1 MARNA
6 PNPSEKFLYFFMIVL
21 GISILY
27 IDINTLKFAGIK
39 NNLNAFKISSS
50 FVLKKIS
57 VDPLKKLSQILKSKA
72 DLSLENDLL
81 REELNKSYLNN
92 YLITKENSFFI
103 DHSSIQNIL
112 ATNELNQSFH
122 YAKLKNIDPNMFNCC
137 DKHRLFIEINNNKH
151 HDMFEAVVFNS
162 QGILGHIIE
171 GKGFSEVI
179 LLTDIKSI
187 IPVKNTSGNF
197 YCNAKGG
204 GEAGYIICSFN
215 QLVWTNE
222 HKINDP
228 FYSSGLGG
236 IYPENIKIG
245 NLASINKI
253 DSSKTSLKIK
263 LIADPLNENLFG
275 VIKL

>member
-50 FVLKKIS
+50 FVLQKIS
-57 VDPLKKLSQILKSKA
+57 VDPLKKLSQIFKSKA
-72 DLSLENDLL
+72 DLSIENDLL

-112 ATNELNQSFH
+112 AVNELDQSFH
-122 YAKLKNIDPNMFNCC
+122 YAKLKSIDPNIFNCC

-151 HDMFEAVVFNS
+151 HDMIEGVVFNS

-171 GKGFSEVI
+171 GKDLSEVI
-179 LLTDIKSI
+179 LLTDINSI
-187 IPVKNTSGNF
+187 IPIKNTSENF

-204 GEAGYIICSFN
+204 GEAGFIICTFN
-215 QLVWTNE
+215 HLVWTNE

-228 FYSSGLGG
+228 IYSSGLGG

-245 NLASINKI
+245 NLVSINKI

>member
-6 PNPSEKFLYFFMIVL
+6 PNPSEKFLYVFMILL

-27 IDINTLKFAGIK
+27 IDINSLKFAGIK
-39 NNLNAFKISSS
+39 NNFSAFQISSS
-50 FVLKKIS
+50 FVLQKIS
-57 VDPLKKLSQILKSKA
+57 VDPFKKLSQILKSKA
-72 DLSLENDLL
+72 DLSIENDLL

-112 ATNELNQSFH
+112 SANELNQSLD
-122 YAKLKNIDPNMFNCC
+122 YAKLKRIDPNMFNCC
-137 DKHRLFIEINNNKH
+137 DKHRLFIEVNNNSN
-151 HDMFEAVVFNS
+151 HDMIERVVFNS
-162 QGILGHIIE
+162 EGILGHIIQ
-171 GKGFSEVI
+171 GKDLLEVM

-187 IPVKNTSGNF
+187 IPIKNISENF
-197 YCNAKGG
+197 YCNARGS
-204 GEAGYIICSFN
+204 GEAGFIICIFN
-215 QLVWTNE
+215 HLLWTDE
-222 HKINDP
+222 HKINDL

-253 DSSKTSLKIK
+253 DSSTTSLKIK
-263 LIADPLNENLFG
+263 LVADPLNENLFG